1 MTLKLKVFV
10 LLLFVG
16 TLSFAQG
23 VDADRDGV
31 DDFRDDC
38 IDTPLGYYV
47 DEKGCENFL
56 ILHPNFSK
64 NSIAVSGGIEKEIA
78 ILVEFLQNRPQ
89 MRIKIIGHSSR
100 TAVSGDVYNLK
111 LSKKR
116 ADMLQRELIKRGI
129 SQDRVETIG
138 KGFHEPMFSN
148 ETQEGRNKNRRLE
161 IEFIE

>member
-1 MTLKLKVFV
+1 MTLKLKVLV
-10 LLLFVG
+10 PLLFVW
-16 TLSFAQG
+16 TLSFAQS

-47 DEKGCENFL
+47 DTKGCENFL
-56 ILHPNFSK
+56 IIHPDFSK
-64 NSIAVSGGIEKEIA
+64 KNISISEGIEKEIVT
-78 ILVEFLQNRPQ
+78 LVEFLKNRPQ
-89 MRIKIIGHSSR
+89 MRIKIVGHSSR

-116 ADMLQRELIKRGI
+116 ADMLQRELINRGI
-129 SQDRVETIG
+129 SQDRIETMG

-148 ETQEGRNKNRRLE
+148 ETQEGREKNRRLE